1 MKIDRTELIRLQ
13 FSALD
18 DFWEHGNNDVVVSP
32 CATIEE
38 WKNVHES
45 LSKVIAQTVPYDAV
59 MVSGGEEKASI
70 EQREDNGKLFIQLS
84 GSILYS
90 QWGFAFTVN
99 DAQKFLDYIGE
110 MLK

>member
-1 MKIDRTELIRLQ
+1 MKIDRTELIRLE

-18 DFWEHGNNDVVVSP
+18 DFWEYGNNDVVVSP

-45 LSKVIAQTVPYDAV
+45 LSKLIVDGVSNGAV
-59 MVSGGEEKASI
+59 VVSGDEEELSFG
-70 EQREDNGKLFIQLS
+70 QREDNGKTFIEFNGAFS
-84 GSILYS
+84 YS
-90 QWGFAFTVN
+90 QWTFVLELS

>member
-1 MKIDRTELIRLQ
+1 MKIDRTELIRLK

-18 DFWEHGNNDVVVSP
+18 DFWEHGNNDAIVSP

-38 WKNVHES
+38 WKNLHES
-45 LSKVIAQTVPYDAV
+45 LSKVIVQG
-59 MVSGGEEKASI
+59 VSNGVVVVDGNEEEVVF
-70 EQREDNGKLFIQLS
+70 EQREDNGKTFIEFNGDS
-84 GSILYS
+84 PYS
-90 QWGFAFTVN
+90 QWTFVLERS

>member
-1 MKIDRTELIRLQ
+1 MKIDKTELIRLE

-18 DFWEHGNNDVVVSP
+18 DFWEYGNNDVVVSP

-45 LSKVIAQTVPYDAV
+45 LAKVIAQTVSNGVVVVD
-59 MVSGGEEKASI
+59 GNEEEVVF
-70 EQREDNGKLFIQLS
+70 EQREDNGKTFIEFNGAFS
-84 GSILYS
+84 YS
-90 QWGFAFTVN
+90 QWTFVLEKD
-99 DAQKFLDYIGE
+99 DAQTLLDYIGE

>member
-13 FSALD
+13 FSAMVY
-18 DFWEHGNNDVVVSP
+18 FWNKSETLIFAP

-38 WKNVHES
+38 WKNVYES
-45 LSKVIAQTVPYDAV
+45 LSKVIVDGVSNGAV
-59 MVSGGEEKASI
+59 VVSGDEEELSFG
-70 EQREDNGKLFIQLS
+70 QREDNGKTFIEFNGAFS
-84 GSILYS
+84 YS
-90 QWGFAFTVN
+90 QWTFVLELS

>member
-1 MKIDRTELIRLQ
+1 MKIDRTELIRLE

-45 LSKVIAQTVPYDAV
+45 LSKVIAQTVSNGVVVVD
-59 MVSGGEEKASI
+59 GNEEELSFG
-70 EQREDNGKLFIQLS
+70 QREDNGKTFIEFNGAFS
-84 GSILYS
+84 YS
-90 QWGFAFTVN
+90 QWTFVLELS
-99 DAQKFLDYIGE
+99 DAQTLLDYIGE

>member
-13 FSALD
+13 FSAMVY
-18 DFWEHGNNDVVVSP
+18 FWNKSETLIFAP

-45 LSKVIAQTVPYDAV
+45 LAKVISQAVPHDTV
-59 MVSGGEEKASI
+59 MVSGGEEKVSI
-70 EQREDNGKLFIQLS
+70 EQREDNGKLFIQFE
-84 GSILYS
+84 GGIMYS